1 MNKLEI
7 QNIAQQST
15 PKVKIKFFKQYLRHE
30 IINERDTSD
39 CIGIELGVAGGHY
52 SQRMMGSGRFRKFY
66 GVDIYEDHHNTK
78 EYIGALKTIG
88 LEKNYCLLRMSFDE
102 AIDLFDDAY
111 FDFIYF
117 DGYAHTGEE
126 GGKTFSNWF
135 KKLKVGGMFAGDD
148 YHDDWPLVKW
158 AVNDMVTK
166 IGCDLNVTIKTENT
180 YLNRYPTWFFIKEK
194 ECNFTSDTALLKLG
208 TKIRN
213 STRKKASSEITLTID
228 QISSILKQVKLKQP
242 KIANSLKKLL

>member
-1 MNKLEI
+1 M
-7 QNIAQQST
+7 A
-15 PKVKIKFFKQYLRHE
+15 
-30 IINERDTSD
+30 
-39 CIGIELGVAGGHY
+39 
-52 SQRMMGSGRFRKFY
+52 SGRFRKFY
-66 GVDIYEDHHNTK
+66 GVDLYEDHHNTK

-194 ECNFTSDTALLKLG
+194 ECNFTSDTALLELG

-213 STRKKASSEITLTID
+213 STRKKASNEITLTID

>member
-7 QNIAQQST
+7 KNIAQQST

-30 IINERDTSD
+30 IINELDTSD

-66 GVDIYEDHHNTK
+66 GVDLYEDHHNTK

-117 DGYAHTGEE
+117 DG
-126 GGKTFSNWF
+126 
-135 KKLKVGGMFAGDD
+135 
-148 YHDDWPLVKW
+148 
-158 AVNDMVTK
+158 
-166 IGCDLNVTIKTENT
+166 
-180 YLNRYPTWFFIKEK
+180 
-194 ECNFTSDTALLKLG
+194 
-208 TKIRN
+208 
-213 STRKKASSEITLTID
+213 
-228 QISSILKQVKLKQP
+228 
-242 KIANSLKKLL
+242 